1 MNLKDNYKFMGSDLR
16 KIREAKGI
24 TRKEISEEMNTSEE
38 TIRRIEKGENDPR
51 LSTIVPICN
60 YLGVDLSEVINNSGF
75 EYHNLQALRK
85 EINYLLNNSSL
96 DEAADL
102 INNMDG
108 IKTKPDLKFEKEFAA
123 TKHYFNGLLYLK
135 KNQFATYS
143 IIELQ
148 RSFTSLDARFKVN
161 SFKNY
166 KYDEFSLRIL
176 LALALAEQK
185 NGNTELYRDI
195 MDEIRSNLN
204 SGSEDYFLYCY
215 NIATYY
221 YRMGDPEKSLKLCN
235 EAILNAKKVNRSPYL
250 NMIYYLK
257 GFNHIY
263 FRQMEEARMCF
274 NYSITLTNIFSEKIM
289 ADKLSQQI
297 DDLLLKNN

>member
-60 YLGVDLSEVINNSGF
+60 YLGVELSEVINNSGF

-96 DEAADL
+96 DEATDL

-108 IKTKPDLKFEKEFAA
+108 IKTKPDLNFEKEFAA

-148 RSFTSLDARFKVN
+148 RSFTCLDARFKVN

-235 EAILNAKKVNRSPYL
+235 EAILNARKVNRAPYL

>member
-1 MNLKDNYKFMGSDLR
+1 MNLKDNYKFMGSYLR

-60 YLGVDLSEVINNSGF
+60 YLGVELSEVINNSGF

-96 DEAADL
+96 DEATDL

-108 IKTKPDLKFEKEFAA
+108 IKTKPDLNFEKEFAA

-235 EAILNAKKVNRSPYL
+235 EAILNARKVNRAPYL

>member
-102 INNMDG
+102 INNMDA

-235 EAILNAKKVNRSPYL
+235 EVILNARKVNRAPYL

-257 GFNHIY
+257 GFNHVY

>member
-51 LSTIVPICN
+51 LSTIIPICN
-60 YLGVDLSEVINNSGF
+60 YLGVELSEVINNSGF

-102 INNMDG
+102 INNMDA

-235 EAILNAKKVNRSPYL
+235 EAILNARKVNRAPYL

>member
-60 YLGVDLSEVINNSGF
+60 YLGVELSEVINNSGF

-108 IKTKPDLKFEKEFAA
+108 IKTKPDLNFEKEFAA

-235 EAILNAKKVNRSPYL
+235 EAILNARKVNRAPYL

-297 DDLLLKNN
+297 DNLLLKNN

>member
-102 INNMDG
+102 INNMDA

-235 EAILNAKKVNRSPYL
+235 EAILNAKKVNRAPYL

>member
-1 MNLKDNYKFMGSDLR
+1 MTQDYQL
-16 KIREAKGI
+16 
-24 TRKEISEEMNTSEE
+24 
-38 TIRRIEKGENDPR
+38 
-51 LSTIVPICN
+51 VPICN

-195 MDEIRSNLN
+195 MDEIRLNLN

-235 EAILNAKKVNRSPYL
+235 EAILNAKKVNRAPYL

-297 DDLLLKNN
+297 DNLLLKNN

>member
-24 TRKEISEEMNTSEE
+24 TRKEIAEEMNTSEE

-51 LSTIVPICN
+51 LSTIIPICN
-60 YLGVDLSEVINNSGF
+60 YLGVELSEVINNSGF

-102 INNMDG
+102 INNMDA

-143 IIELQ
+143 ISELQ

-235 EAILNAKKVNRSPYL
+235 EAILNAKKVNRAPYL

-263 FRQMEEARMCF
+263 FKQMEEARMCF

>member
-60 YLGVDLSEVINNSGF
+60 YLGVELNEVINNSGF

-108 IKTKPDLKFEKEFAA
+108 IKTKPDLNFEKEFAA

-235 EAILNAKKVNRSPYL
+235 EAILNAKKVNRAPYL

>member
-102 INNMDG
+102 INNMDA

-148 RSFTSLDARFKVN
+148 RSFTCLDARFKVN

-235 EAILNAKKVNRSPYL
+235 EAILNARKVNRAPYL

>member
-102 INNMDG
+102 INNMDS

-235 EAILNAKKVNRSPYL
+235 EAILNAKKVNRAPYL

>member
-102 INNMDG
+102 INNMDA

-148 RSFTSLDARFKVN
+148 RSFTCLDARFKVN

-235 EAILNAKKVNRSPYL
+235 EAILNAKKVNRAPYL

>member
-235 EAILNAKKVNRSPYL
+235 EAILNAKKVNRAPYL

-263 FRQMEEARMCF
+263 FRQMEEARTCF

>member
-60 YLGVDLSEVINNSGF
+60 YLGVELSEVINNSGF

-96 DEAADL
+96 DEATDL

-108 IKTKPDLKFEKEFAA
+108 IKTKPDLNFEKEFAA

-235 EAILNAKKVNRSPYL
+235 EAILNARKVNRAPYL

-297 DDLLLKNN
+297 DNLLLKNN

>member
-60 YLGVDLSEVINNSGF
+60 YLGVELNEVINNSGF

-108 IKTKPDLKFEKEFAA
+108 IKTKPDLNFEKEFAA

-135 KNQFATYS
+135 KNQFAAYS

-235 EAILNAKKVNRSPYL
+235 EAILNAKKVNRAPYL

-297 DDLLLKNN
+297 DNLLLKNN

>member
-102 INNMDG
+102 INNMDA

-235 EAILNAKKVNRSPYL
+235 EAILNARKVNRAPYL

-297 DDLLLKNN
+297 DNLLLKNN

>member
-102 INNMDG
+102 INNMDS

-235 EAILNAKKVNRSPYL
+235 EAILNAKKVNRAPYL

-297 DDLLLKNN
+297 DNLLLKNN